1 MLLQLKN
8 PFRPQYNRISP
19 YHQTLQRLLTY
30 RIQHLTIPRDSFTK
44 NKRKYHVQMAFSL
57 TLLLHRSIADSGRYR
72 TDSRP
77 PGVIQYS
84 YRVFHTRLIRLFRQR

>member
-1 MLLQLKN
+1 MIESDPKIITHEEHLQGWT
-8 PFRPQYNRISP
+8 
-19 YHQTLQRLLTY
+19 HQKEEKYKLSKVVLTK
-30 RIQHLTIPRDSFTK
+30 TK